1 MSGHSYQNKIHIDKK
16 STETKISYVDILHL
30 KAQFNCYFLVVFFL
44 LLERISMVQL
54 NINREL
60 RYTYVSHTY

>member
-30 KAQFNCYFLVVFFL
+30 KAQFNCYFLVVFFTTG
-44 LLERISMVQL
+44 
-54 NINREL
+54 
-60 RYTYVSHTY
+60 TYIHGSAEH